1 MTILPPTVIHWV
13 SPSVMSPPAALPA
26 PRAEGR
32 SGGRPTSAR
41 RFAAG
46 AWTGCIVRV
55 APNGELVSN
64 RLPGIPRSSEAT
76 APPSSACRRPQA
88 APAWNVVGA
97 AASPPMRWP
106 PKPASACS
114 RRSPTGPNGR
124 VPSRLPPRRRSHPL
138 DPAGGEPP
146 ARQADRPDP
155 DGRRA
160 GRQHLPPRRHAARGE
175 VVDATVRAW
184 QAVGRE
190 RVRGDRRA
198 GSADGGAPGSLEA
211 RKDARRYFHGT
222 YLRTT
227 RAVGA
232 ELETGGFVDPP
243 WVERWDVAFAGLY
256 LDALEADQRGE
267 VPSGPWKV
275 AFAAA
280 DEQATALPPL
290 RHVLLGMNAHIN
302 YDLPQALLEVIDD
315 QEFQDP
321 ELLARRHGPDAYTV
335 LLTELERL
343 AARRVADLTEPG
355 QVILKLAVKGF
366 GVVLPGA

>member
-1 MTILPPTVIHWV
+1 V
-13 SPSVMSPPAALPA
+13 S
-26 PRAEGR
+26 E
-32 SGGRPTSAR
+32 
-41 RFAAG
+41 FG
-46 AWTGCIVRV
+46 AID
-55 APNGELVSN
+55 ELVA
-64 RLPGIPRSSEAT
+64 RMEALQ
-76 APPSSACRRPQA
+76 AP
-88 APAWNVVGA
+88 
-97 AASPPMRWP
+97 
-106 PKPASACS
+106 
-114 RRSPTGPNGR
+114 
-124 VPSRLPPRRRSHPL
+124 
-138 DPAGGEPP
+138 
-146 ARQADRPDP
+146 
-155 DGRRA
+155 
-160 GRQHLPPRRHAARGE
+160 
-175 VVDATVRAW
+175 
-184 QAVGRE
+184 
-190 RVRGDRRA
+190 
-198 GSADGGAPGSLEA
+198 LEA

-232 ELETGGFVDPP
+232 KLETGGFVDPP
-243 WVERWDVAFAGLY
+243 WVERWDVAFARLY

-315 QEFQDP
+315 REFQDP
-321 ELLARRHGPDAYTV
+321 ELLARRSADHRQIDTVLAARVGAEDTELDAVSGPRSLLDRVLTPANRLGTKRFLEESRAKVWANARALALARRQGPDAYTV

-366 GVVLPGA
+366 GVVLPGARPAHV